1 MHRLAR
7 VDFATMQLPVQVD
20 RLLKAGDTEGA
31 KHASKRAD
39 HYAMVAVRIPVVLYG
54 ILIVIF
60 ACLVL
65 FAIFYGIG
73 YDHAF

>member
-1 MHRLAR
+1 M
-7 VDFATMQLPVQVD
+7 QVD
-20 RLLKAGDTEGA
+20 KLLKAGDTKGA
-31 KHASKRAD
+31 RHASKRAE
-39 HYAMVAVRIPVVLYG
+39 HYYTVAVRIAVVLYG

-73 YDHAF
+73 YAIYQ